1 MPSPVQKVPALEIFV
16 PAEAVPSPVQ
26 TLGKANEKRDF
37 LSRLPRLQWKKQIP
51 PWLRPQPTRS
61 APVRLPVDSTPSRL
75 QLNPGRRKNPY
86 SGFARARTQAYR
98 LTGPGEKKTKTRT
111 PRAPPAPFS
120 GMLSERERAL
130 SRRHNSASSSAAA
143 AAAPRLVLHRSLRR
157 PGPCPP
163 TRTYSGGGGG
173 GGGAFS
179 LEIPLGCGRRE
190 EPAGGRTAPA
200 PTARALL
207 GAMDNLSDALKKL
220 KITAIDIS
228 EDSLEGC
235 LDCLLQALA
244 QNNMETSEKLQGSGI
259 LQLFA
264 SLLTPHSPCTAKVA
278 NIIAEVAKNEFMRLP
293 CVDAG
298 LIPPLVQLLNCKDQE
313 VLLQTGRALGNIC
326 YDSHSLQAQLIN
338 MGVIPTLVKLLG
350 IHCQNSALTEMCLV
364 AFGNLAEL
372 ESSKEQ
378 FAYTNVAEELVK
390 LFKKQMEHDK
400 KEMIF
405 EVLAPLAENDVIKL
419 QLVEAGLVECLLEI
433 VQQTV
438 DSEREEDMAEL
449 KTASDLM
456 VLLLLGDESMQKLF
470 EGGKGSVFQRV
481 LSWIPS
487 NNHQLQLAGALA
499 IANFA
504 RNDGNCIHMVD
515 NGIVQKLM
523 DLLDRHVED
532 GNVTVQHAALSAL
545 RNLAIPVVNKAK
557 MLSAGVAEAVLKFLK
572 SEMPPVQFKLLGTL
586 RMLIDAQVE
595 AAEQLG
601 KNVKLVQ
608 RLVEWCE
615 AKDHAGVMGESNR
628 LLSALIRH
636 SKSKDVIKTIVENGG
651 VKHLV
656 TMATSE
662 HVIMQNE
669 ALVALALIA
678 ALELVT
684 AEKDLENAKLVP
696 ILHRL
701 LADDRSAP
709 EIKYNSMVLICA
721 LVGSEPLHKEVRSL
735 AVLEVVS
742 RLRSHENKTVAQQA
756 SLTEQ
761 RLAVNS

>member
-1 MPSPVQKVPALEIFV
+1 
-16 PAEAVPSPVQ
+16 
-26 TLGKANEKRDF
+26 
-37 LSRLPRLQWKKQIP
+37 
-51 PWLRPQPTRS
+51 
-61 APVRLPVDSTPSRL
+61 
-75 QLNPGRRKNPY
+75 
-86 SGFARARTQAYR
+86 
-98 LTGPGEKKTKTRT
+98 
-111 PRAPPAPFS
+111 
-120 GMLSERERAL
+120 
-130 SRRHNSASSSAAA
+130 
-143 AAAPRLVLHRSLRR
+143 
-157 PGPCPP
+157 
-163 TRTYSGGGGG
+163 
-173 GGGAFS
+173 
-179 LEIPLGCGRRE
+179 
-190 EPAGGRTAPA
+190 
-200 PTARALL
+200 
-207 GAMDNLSDALKKL
+207 MDNLSDTLKKL
-220 KITAIDIS
+220 KITAVDKT

-244 QNNMETSEKLQGSGI
+244 QNNTETSEKIQASGI

-264 SLLTPHSPCTAKVA
+264 SLLTPQSSCKAKVA
-278 NIIAEVAKNEFMRLP
+278 NIIAEVAKNEFMRIP

-298 LIPPLVQLLNCKDQE
+298 LISPLVQLLNSKDQE

-350 IHCQNSALTEMCLV
+350 IHCQNAALTEMCLV

-378 FAYTNVAEELVK
+378 FASTNIAEELVK
-390 LFKKQMEHDK
+390 LFKKQIEHDK
-400 KEMIF
+400 REMIF
-405 EVLAPLAENDVIKL
+405 EVLAPLAENDAIKL

-433 VQQTV
+433 VQQKV
-438 DSEREEDMAEL
+438 DSDKEDDITEL
-449 KTASDLM
+449 KTGSDLM

-515 NGIVQKLM
+515 NGIVEKLM

-545 RNLAIPVVNKAK
+545 RNLAIPVINKAK
-557 MLSAGVAEAVLKFLK
+557 MLSAGVTEAVLKFLK

-586 RMLIDAQVE
+586 RMLIDAQE

-601 KNVKLVQ
+601 KNVKLVE

-636 SKSKDVIKTIVENGG
+636 SKSKDVIKTIVQSGG
-651 VKHLV
+651 IKHLV

-678 ALELVT
+678 ALELGT
-684 AEKDLENAKLVP
+684 AEKDLESAKLVQ

-701 LADDRSAP
+701 LADERSAP

-721 LVGSEPLHKEVRSL
+721 LMGSESLHKEVQDL
-735 AVLEVVS
+735 AFLDVVS
-742 RLRSHENKTVAQQA
+742 KLRSHENKSVAQQA

-761 RLAVNS
+761 RLTVES

>member
-1 MPSPVQKVPALEIFV
+1 M
-16 PAEAVPSPVQ
+16 
-26 TLGKANEKRDF
+26 
-37 LSRLPRLQWKKQIP
+37 
-51 PWLRPQPTRS
+51 
-61 APVRLPVDSTPSRL
+61 DS
-75 QLNPGRRKNPY
+75 
-86 SGFARARTQAYR
+86 
-98 LTGPGEKKTKTRT
+98 
-111 PRAPPAPFS
+111 
-120 GMLSERERAL
+120 
-130 SRRHNSASSSAAA
+130 
-143 AAAPRLVLHRSLRR
+143 
-157 PGPCPP
+157 
-163 TRTYSGGGGG
+163 
-173 GGGAFS
+173 
-179 LEIPLGCGRRE
+179 
-190 EPAGGRTAPA
+190 
-200 PTARALL
+200 
-207 GAMDNLSDALKKL
+207 LSDTLKKL
-220 KITAIDIS
+220 KITAADRT
-228 EDSLEGC
+228 EDCLEGC

-244 QNNMETSEKLQGSGI
+244 QNNTETSEKIQGSGI
-259 LQLFA
+259 LELFA
-264 SLLTPHSPCTAKVA
+264 NLLTPQSSCTAKVA
-278 NIIAEVAKNEFMRLP
+278 NIIAEVAKNEFMRIP

-298 LIPPLVQLLNCKDQE
+298 LISPLVQLLNSKDQE

-350 IHCQNSALTEMCLV
+350 IHCHNAALTEMCLV

-378 FAYTNVAEELVK
+378 FASTNIAEELVK
-390 LFKKQMEHDK
+390 LFKKQIEHDK
-400 KEMIF
+400 REMIF
-405 EVLAPLAENDVIKL
+405 EVLAPLAENDAIKL

-433 VQQTV
+433 VHQKV
-438 DSEREEDMAEL
+438 GSDKEDDIAEL

-515 NGIVQKLM
+515 NGIVEKLM

-557 MLSAGVAEAVLKFLK
+557 MLSAGVTETVLKFLK

-586 RMLIDAQVE
+586 RMLIDAQE

-601 KNVKLVQ
+601 KNAKLVE

-636 SKSKDVIKTIVENGG
+636 SKSKDVIKTIVQSGG
-651 VKHLV
+651 IKHLV

-678 ALELVT
+678 ALELGP
-684 AEKDLENAKLVP
+684 AEKDLESAKLVQ

-701 LADDRSAP
+701 LADERSAP

-721 LVGSEPLHKEVRSL
+721 LMGSESLYKEVQDL
-735 AVLEVVS
+735 AFLDVVS
-742 RLRSHENKTVAQQA
+742 KLRSHENKSVAQQA

-761 RLAVNS
+761 RLTVES

>member
-1 MPSPVQKVPALEIFV
+1 
-16 PAEAVPSPVQ
+16 
-26 TLGKANEKRDF
+26 
-37 LSRLPRLQWKKQIP
+37 
-51 PWLRPQPTRS
+51 
-61 APVRLPVDSTPSRL
+61 
-75 QLNPGRRKNPY
+75 
-86 SGFARARTQAYR
+86 
-98 LTGPGEKKTKTRT
+98 
-111 PRAPPAPFS
+111 
-120 GMLSERERAL
+120 
-130 SRRHNSASSSAAA
+130 
-143 AAAPRLVLHRSLRR
+143 
-157 PGPCPP
+157 
-163 TRTYSGGGGG
+163 
-173 GGGAFS
+173 
-179 LEIPLGCGRRE
+179 
-190 EPAGGRTAPA
+190 
-200 PTARALL
+200 
-207 GAMDNLSDALKKL
+207 MDNLSDTLKKL
-220 KITAIDIS
+220 KITAADRT
-228 EDSLEGC
+228 EGSLEGC

-244 QNNMETSEKLQGSGI
+244 QNNAETSEKIQGSGI

-264 SLLTPHSPCTAKVA
+264 NLLTPQASCTAKVA
-278 NIIAEVAKNEFMRLP
+278 NIIAEVAKNEFMRIP

-298 LIPPLVQLLNCKDQE
+298 LISPLVQLLNSKDQE

-350 IHCQNSALTEMCLV
+350 IHCHNAALTEMCLV

-378 FAYTNVAEELVK
+378 FASTNIAEELVK
-390 LFKKQMEHDK
+390 LFKKQIEHDK
-400 KEMIF
+400 REMIF
-405 EVLAPLAENDVIKL
+405 EVLAPLAENDAIKL

-433 VQQTV
+433 VQQKV
-438 DSEREEDMAEL
+438 DSNKEDDVAEL

-515 NGIVQKLM
+515 NGIVEKLM

-557 MLSAGVAEAVLKFLK
+557 MLSAGVTETVLKFLK

-586 RMLIDAQVE
+586 RMLIDAQE

-601 KNVKLVQ
+601 KNAKLVE

-636 SKSKDVIKTIVENGG
+636 SKSKDVIKTIVQSGG
-651 VKHLV
+651 IKHLV

-678 ALELVT
+678 ALELGP
-684 AEKDLENAKLVP
+684 AEKDLASAQLVQ

-701 LADDRSAP
+701 LADERSAP

-721 LVGSEPLHKEVRSL
+721 LMGSESLYKEVQDL
-735 AVLEVVS
+735 AFLDVVS
-742 RLRSHENKTVAQQA
+742 KLRSHENKSVAQQA

-761 RLAVNS
+761 RLTVES

>member
-1 MPSPVQKVPALEIFV
+1 MA
-16 PAEAVPSPVQ
+16 
-26 TLGKANEKRDF
+26 
-37 LSRLPRLQWKKQIP
+37 
-51 PWLRPQPTRS
+51 
-61 APVRLPVDSTPSRL
+61 
-75 QLNPGRRKNPY
+75 
-86 SGFARARTQAYR
+86 
-98 LTGPGEKKTKTRT
+98 
-111 PRAPPAPFS
+111 
-120 GMLSERERAL
+120 
-130 SRRHNSASSSAAA
+130 
-143 AAAPRLVLHRSLRR
+143 
-157 PGPCPP
+157 
-163 TRTYSGGGGG
+163 
-173 GGGAFS
+173 
-179 LEIPLGCGRRE
+179 
-190 EPAGGRTAPA
+190 
-200 PTARALL
+200 
-207 GAMDNLSDALKKL
+207 DNLSDTLKKL
-220 KITAIDIS
+220 KITAVDRT

-235 LDCLLQALA
+235 LDCLLQALT
-244 QNNMETSEKLQGSGI
+244 QNNMETSEKIQGSGI
-259 LQLFA
+259 LQLFS
-264 SLLTPHSPCTAKVA
+264 SLLIPQSSCTAKVA
-278 NIIAEVAKNEFMRLP
+278 NIIAEVAKNEFMRIP

-298 LIPPLVQLLNCKDQE
+298 LISPLVQLLNSKDQE

-338 MGVIPTLVKLLG
+338 MGVIPTLVTLLG
-350 IHCQNSALTEMCLV
+350 IHYQNAALTEMCLI

-378 FAYTNVAEELVK
+378 FASTNIAEELVK
-390 LFKKQMEHDK
+390 LFKKQIEHDK
-400 KEMIF
+400 REMIF
-405 EVLAPLAENDVIKL
+405 EVLAPLAENDAIKL

-433 VQQTV
+433 VQQKV
-438 DSEREEDMAEL
+438 DSDKEDDVAEL

-456 VLLLLGDESMQKLF
+456 VLLLLGGLEIISLEKRRLHCLYESMQKLF
-470 EGGKGSVFQRV
+470 EGGKGNVFQRV

-515 NGIVQKLM
+515 NGIVEKLM

-557 MLSAGVAEAVLKFLK
+557 MLSAGVTEAVLKFLK

-586 RMLIDAQVE
+586 RMLIDAQAE

-601 KNVKLVQ
+601 KNIKLVE

-636 SKSKDVIKTIVENGG
+636 SKSKDVIKTIVQSGG
-651 VKHLV
+651 IKHLV

-678 ALELVT
+678 ALELDT
-684 AEKDLENAKLVP
+684 AEKDLESAKLVQ
-696 ILHRL
+696 ILHKL
-701 LADDRSAP
+701 LADERSAP

-721 LVGSEPLHKEVRSL
+721 LMGSESLHKEVQDL
-735 AVLEVVS
+735 AFLDVVS
-742 RLRSHENKTVAQQA
+742 KLRSHENKSVAQQA

-761 RLAVNS
+761 RLTVES

>member
-1 MPSPVQKVPALEIFV
+1 
-16 PAEAVPSPVQ
+16 
-26 TLGKANEKRDF
+26 
-37 LSRLPRLQWKKQIP
+37 
-51 PWLRPQPTRS
+51 
-61 APVRLPVDSTPSRL
+61 
-75 QLNPGRRKNPY
+75 
-86 SGFARARTQAYR
+86 
-98 LTGPGEKKTKTRT
+98 
-111 PRAPPAPFS
+111 
-120 GMLSERERAL
+120 
-130 SRRHNSASSSAAA
+130 
-143 AAAPRLVLHRSLRR
+143 
-157 PGPCPP
+157 
-163 TRTYSGGGGG
+163 
-173 GGGAFS
+173 
-179 LEIPLGCGRRE
+179 
-190 EPAGGRTAPA
+190 
-200 PTARALL
+200 
-207 GAMDNLSDALKKL
+207 MDHLSDTLKKL
-220 KITAIDIS
+220 KLTAADRT
-228 EDSLEGC
+228 EDCLEGC

-244 QNNMETSEKLQGSGI
+244 QNNTETSEKIQGSGI
-259 LQLFA
+259 LELFA
-264 SLLTPHSPCTAKVA
+264 NLLTPQSSCTAKAA
-278 NIIAEVAKNEFMRLP
+278 NIIAEVAKNEFMRIP

-298 LIPPLVQLLNCKDQE
+298 LISPLVQLLNSKDQE

-326 YDSHSLQAQLIN
+326 YDSHEGRSAVDQAGGAQIVIEHLRSLCSLRDPANEKLLTVFCGMLTNYSNENADSLQAQLIN

-350 IHCQNSALTEMCLV
+350 IHCHNAALTEMCLV

-378 FAYTNVAEELVK
+378 FASTNIAEELVK
-390 LFKKQMEHDK
+390 LFKKQIEHDK
-400 KEMIF
+400 REMIF
-405 EVLAPLAENDVIKL
+405 EVLAPLAENDAIKL

-433 VQQTV
+433 VQQKV
-438 DSEREEDMAEL
+438 DSDKEDDIAEL

-515 NGIVQKLM
+515 NGIVEKLM

-557 MLSAGVAEAVLKFLK
+557 MLSAGVTETVLKFLK

-586 RMLIDAQVE
+586 RMLIDAQAE

-601 KNVKLVQ
+601 KNAKLVE

-636 SKSKDVIKTIVENGG
+636 SKSKDVIKTIVQSGG
-651 VKHLV
+651 IKHLV

-678 ALELVT
+678 ALELGP
-684 AEKDLENAKLVP
+684 AEKDLESAKLVQ

-701 LADDRSAP
+701 LADERSAP

-721 LVGSEPLHKEVRSL
+721 LMGSESLYKEVQDL
-735 AVLEVVS
+735 AFLDVVS
-742 RLRSHENKTVAQQA
+742 KLRSHENKSVAQQA

-761 RLAVNS
+761 RLTVES

>member
-1 MPSPVQKVPALEIFV
+1 MA
-16 PAEAVPSPVQ
+16 
-26 TLGKANEKRDF
+26 
-37 LSRLPRLQWKKQIP
+37 
-51 PWLRPQPTRS
+51 
-61 APVRLPVDSTPSRL
+61 
-75 QLNPGRRKNPY
+75 
-86 SGFARARTQAYR
+86 
-98 LTGPGEKKTKTRT
+98 
-111 PRAPPAPFS
+111 
-120 GMLSERERAL
+120 
-130 SRRHNSASSSAAA
+130 
-143 AAAPRLVLHRSLRR
+143 
-157 PGPCPP
+157 
-163 TRTYSGGGGG
+163 
-173 GGGAFS
+173 
-179 LEIPLGCGRRE
+179 
-190 EPAGGRTAPA
+190 
-200 PTARALL
+200 
-207 GAMDNLSDALKKL
+207 DNLSDTLKKL
-220 KITAIDIS
+220 KITAVDRT

-244 QNNMETSEKLQGSGI
+244 QNNMETSEKIQGSGI

-264 SLLTPHSPCTAKVA
+264 SLLIPQSSCTAKVA
-278 NIIAEVAKNEFMRLP
+278 NIIAEVAKNEFMRIP

-298 LIPPLVQLLNCKDQE
+298 LISPLVQLLNSKDQE

-350 IHCQNSALTEMCLV
+350 IHCQNAALTEMCLV

-378 FAYTNVAEELVK
+378 FASTNIAEELVK
-390 LFKKQMEHDK
+390 LFKKQIEHDK
-400 KEMIF
+400 REMIF
-405 EVLAPLAENDVIKL
+405 EVLAPLAENDAIKL

-433 VQQTV
+433 VQQKV
-438 DSEREEDMAEL
+438 DSDKEDDIAEL

-470 EGGKGSVFQRV
+470 EGGKGNVFQRV

-515 NGIVQKLM
+515 NGIVEKLM

-557 MLSAGVAEAVLKFLK
+557 MLSAGVTEAVLKFLK

-586 RMLIDAQVE
+586 RMLIDAQE

-601 KNVKLVQ
+601 KNVKLVE

-636 SKSKDVIKTIVENGG
+636 SKSKDVIKTIVQSGG

-678 ALELVT
+678 ALELGT
-684 AEKDLENAKLVP
+684 AEKDLESAKLVQ

-701 LADDRSAP
+701 LEDERSAP

-721 LVGSEPLHKEVRSL
+721 LMGSESLHKEVQDL
-735 AVLEVVS
+735 AFLDVVS
-742 RLRSHENKTVAQQA
+742 KLRSHENKSVAQQA

-761 RLAVNS
+761 RLTVDS

>member
-1 MPSPVQKVPALEIFV
+1 MGAGQELPQKSCCVLTSVFCV
-16 PAEAVPSPVQ
+16 
-26 TLGKANEKRDF
+26 F
-37 LSRLPRLQWKKQIP
+37 LLKYHCFLHSCWQKDW
-51 PWLRPQPTRS
+51 
-61 APVRLPVDSTPSRL
+61 
-75 QLNPGRRKNPY
+75 QLINN
-86 SGFARARTQAYR
+86 
-98 LTGPGEKKTKTRT
+98 
-111 PRAPPAPFS
+111 
-120 GMLSERERAL
+120 LSE
-130 SRRHNSASSSAAA
+130 
-143 AAAPRLVLHRSLRR
+143 
-157 PGPCPP
+157 
-163 TRTYSGGGGG
+163 
-173 GGGAFS
+173 
-179 LEIPLGCGRRE
+179 
-190 EPAGGRTAPA
+190 
-200 PTARALL
+200 
-207 GAMDNLSDALKKL
+207 ALKKL
-220 KITAIDIS
+220 KITSNDSTA
-228 EDSLEGC
+228 DSLEGC

-244 QNNMETSEKLQGSGI
+244 QNNMETSEKIQKSGVLQV
-259 LQLFA
+259 FA
-264 SLLTPHSPCTAKVA
+264 SLLTPQSSCTAKVA
-278 NIIAEVAKNEFMRLP
+278 NIIAEVARNEFMRNP

-326 YDSHSLQAQLIN
+326 YDSHTLQSQLIN

-350 IHCQNSALTEMCLV
+350 IHCQNAALTEMCLV

-378 FAYTNVAEELVK
+378 FAYTNIAEELVK
-390 LFKKQMEHDK
+390 LFKKQIEHDK

-433 VQQTV
+433 VQKTV
-438 DSEREEDMAEL
+438 DSDKEDDIAEL

-487 NNHQLQLAGALA
+487 NSHQLQLAGALA

-557 MLSAGVAEAVLKFLK
+557 MLSAGVAEAVLKFLR

-586 RMLIDAQVE
+586 RMLIDAQAE

-601 KNVKLVQ
+601 KNVKLVE

-636 SKSKDVIKTIVENGG
+636 SKSKDVIRTIVQSSGI
-651 VKHLV
+651 KHLV

-684 AEKDLENAKLVP
+684 AEKDLENAQLVQ

-701 LADDRSAP
+701 LSDDRSAP

-721 LVGSEPLHKEVRSL
+721 LIGSEPLQKEVQSM
-735 AVLEVVS
+735 AFLEVIS
-742 RLRSHENKTVAQQA
+742 KLRSHENKTVAQQA

-761 RLAVNS
+761 RLAVES

>member
-1 MPSPVQKVPALEIFV
+1 
-16 PAEAVPSPVQ
+16 
-26 TLGKANEKRDF
+26 
-37 LSRLPRLQWKKQIP
+37 
-51 PWLRPQPTRS
+51 
-61 APVRLPVDSTPSRL
+61 
-75 QLNPGRRKNPY
+75 
-86 SGFARARTQAYR
+86 
-98 LTGPGEKKTKTRT
+98 
-111 PRAPPAPFS
+111 
-120 GMLSERERAL
+120 
-130 SRRHNSASSSAAA
+130 
-143 AAAPRLVLHRSLRR
+143 
-157 PGPCPP
+157 
-163 TRTYSGGGGG
+163 
-173 GGGAFS
+173 
-179 LEIPLGCGRRE
+179 
-190 EPAGGRTAPA
+190 
-200 PTARALL
+200 
-207 GAMDNLSDALKKL
+207 MDNLSDTLKKL
-220 KITAIDIS
+220 KITAVDRT
-228 EDSLEGC
+228 EDCLEGC

-244 QNNMETSEKLQGSGI
+244 QNNTETSEKIQGSGI

-264 SLLTPHSPCTAKVA
+264 NLLMPQSSCTAKVA
-278 NIIAEVAKNEFMRLP
+278 NIIAEVAKNEFMRIP

-298 LIPPLVQLLNCKDQE
+298 LISPLVQLLNSKDQE

-350 IHCQNSALTEMCLV
+350 IHCHNAALTEMCLV

-378 FAYTNVAEELVK
+378 FASTNIAEELVK
-390 LFKKQMEHDK
+390 LFKKQIEHDK
-400 KEMIF
+400 REMIF
-405 EVLAPLAENDVIKL
+405 EVLAPLAENDAIKL

-433 VQQTV
+433 VQQKV
-438 DSEREEDMAEL
+438 DSDKEDDIAEL

-515 NGIVQKLM
+515 NGIVEKLM

-557 MLSAGVAEAVLKFLK
+557 MLSAGVTETVLKFLK

-586 RMLIDAQVE
+586 RMLIDAQE

-601 KNVKLVQ
+601 KNAKLVE

-636 SKSKDVIKTIVENGG
+636 SKSKDVIKTIVQSGG
-651 VKHLV
+651 IKHLV

-678 ALELVT
+678 ALELGP
-684 AEKDLENAKLVP
+684 AEKDLESAKLVQ

-701 LADDRSAP
+701 LADERSAP

-721 LVGSEPLHKEVRSL
+721 LMGSESLYKEVQDL
-735 AVLEVVS
+735 AFLDVVS
-742 RLRSHENKTVAQQA
+742 KLRSHENKSVAQQA

-761 RLAVNS
+761 RLTVES